1 MKKTYI
7 IAFSAIA
14 AFNAVFRFIIPEDI
28 SHSRAAFITAFTVIL
43 PFAYDFSAF
52 CFAKLSW
59 KTVGIVS
66 TALLASGGIMVL
78 FGNGDAPLS
87 ELVWIF
93 MQIPAMIFSFIAGYF
108 TFSAKTKNKKIKTFA
123 SFIPPLILS
132 VIFFYSFCS
141 IMISWSN
148 SIM

>member
-1 MKKTYI
+1 MKKRYI

-14 AFNAVFRFIIPEDI
+14 AINAVFRFIIPEDI
-28 SHSRAAFITAFTVIL
+28 SHARAAFITAFTVIL
-43 PFAYDFSAF
+43 PFAYAFSAF
-52 CFAKLSW
+52 HFAKLSW
-59 KTVGIVS
+59 KTVGIV
-66 TALLASGGIMVL
+66 TAALLASSGIMVL

-108 TFSAKTKNKKIKTFA
+108 TFSTKTKNKKIKTFA

-132 VIFFYSFCS
+132 VIFIYSFCS